1 MTTSARQL
9 IWGLG
14 AAVTTACLFPIALSA
29 EEFGDAAKG
38 HAFALKHC
46 AGCHAVNAEEKYSP
60 NPGAR
65 NFTSAATEPGMTG
78 RALAV
83 WLDTSHPTMP
93 DFILHADDR
102 NDVIAYILSLKPPKA
117 K

>member
-1 MTTSARQL
+1 MMTSARRRMSR
-9 IWGLG
+9 IGLL
-14 AAVTTACLFPIALSA
+14 AAACLFPGALSA

-38 HAFALKHC
+38 YAFALKHC
-46 AGCHAVNAEEKYSP
+46 AGCHAVKPGEDYSP
-60 NPGAR
+60 HPGAR
-65 NFTSAATEPGMTG
+65 SFTSAATESAMTG

-93 DFILHADDR
+93 NFILHADDR
-102 NDVIAYILSLKPPKA
+102 NNVIAYILSLKPPKP